1 MRRVLA
7 VLVILIAGLAG
18 LVASERPLPRADF
31 TFINRGD
38 LTTLDLSRM
47 SWSQDLRVA
56 AMLFETL
63 VRNDLFSPDYAKV
76 PAAAERWTLSD
87 DRKTWTF
94 HLRKNARWSNGDPVK
109 AGDFVYAWRRAM
121 LPDTAGDY
129 VKLFHLI
136 EGGKEFTAW
145 RQQALEDFAKAHA
158 FAPSEQAARDLW
170 VQTKAHFDKTV
181 ALRAI
186 DDWTLEVRTKRVIP
200 YFLDVMAFEV
210 TAPLHPDLIEAH
222 QSFDPS
228 SGRISTRYDWTRP
241 DRFIGN
247 GPMKLAVWR
256 FKRDVRLEKNPM
268 HWNVANMAIDSIAMP
283 SVEDRNAAVLAFQSG
298 AVDAISDTTADYRG
312 DMLLAKWQFYKEN
325 QAEVDRLRA
334 LGLDQFAVD
343 RALPKDPRKHIHAV
357 PAFGTYFYNFNCRPK
372 LPDGRDNPFAD
383 ARVRRAFA
391 MAVDRQ
397 NVADNIRRQGERVAS
412 TLVPPGGLPGYQSP
426 KGLAFDPAAARELL
440 AEAGYPGGRGLP
452 TIEILFNRDAGHDLI
467 AQAVKSDWE
476 RHLGVRVALQQR
488 EIKVFRND
496 LKTKNFMVSRA
507 AWFGDY
513 GDPLTFLDLNRTG
526 DGNNDR
532 DFSYEPYDSL
542 LAAADAEPDPAKRYQ
557 LLTRAETML
566 AEEQLPLIPFF
577 HYNQVY
583 SFNVDKVL
591 NISPHPRQKQYLH
604 MVDIVGD
611 GKGTDVPK
619 QMPKS
624 GAR

>member
-1 MRRVLA
+1 MRRVILVMA
-7 VLVILIAGLAG
+7 VLLVLLAG
-18 LVASERPLPRADF
+18 LVAAERPLPRADF

-47 SWSQDLRVA
+47 SWAQDLRVA
-56 AMLFETL
+56 AILFETL
-63 VRNDLFSPDYAKV
+63 VRNDLFSEGYDKL
-76 PAAAERWTLSD
+76 PAAAVRWRVGD

-94 HLRKNARWSNGDPVK
+94 ELRRDGRWSNGEPVK

-145 RQQALEDFAKAHA
+145 RGEALEAFTKAHA
-158 FAPSEQAARDLW
+158 GAPSEAAARELW
-170 VQTKAHFDKTV
+170 AQTKVKFDEMV
-181 ALRAI
+181 RVRAL
-186 DDWTLEVRTKRVIP
+186 DDWTLEVKTKRVVP

-210 TAPLHPDLIEAH
+210 TAPLYPALLEAH
-222 QSFDPS
+222 QSYDGAT
-228 SGRISTRYDWTRP
+228 GRIATRYDWTRP
-241 DRFIGN
+241 ERFVGN
-247 GPMKLAVWR
+247 GPMRLAVWR
-256 FKRDVRLEKNPM
+256 FKRDVRLEKSTT
-268 HWNVANMAIDSIAMP
+268 HWNAANMAIDSISMP

-298 AVDAISDTTADYRG
+298 SVDAMSDTTADYRG

-325 QAEVDRLRA
+325 QGEVDRLRG

-343 RALPKDPRKHIHAV
+343 RALPKDPRKNIHSV

-372 LPDGRDNPFAD
+372 LPDGRDNPFID

-391 MAVDRQ
+391 MSVDRQ
-397 NVADNIRRQGERVAS
+397 NVADNIRRQGERLAR
-412 TLVPPGGLPGYQSP
+412 TLIPPGGLPGYKSP
-426 KGLAFDPAAARELL
+426 EGLTFDPAAARVLL

-496 LKTKNFMVSRA
+496 LKTKNFMISRS
-507 AWFGDY
+507 AWYGDY

-532 DFSYEPYDSL
+532 DFSYEPYDAL
-542 LAAADAEPDPAKRYQ
+542 LDAADAEADVAKRSAI
-557 LLTRAETML
+557 LTEAERVL
-566 AEEQLPLIPFF
+566 IEEQAPLIPFF

-583 SFNVDKVL
+583 SFDVDRVL
-591 NISPHPRQKQYLH
+591 NISPHSRQKQYLH
-604 MVDIVGD
+604 MVDMVGD
-611 GKGTDVPK
+611 GKGTDVPREI
-619 QMPKS
+619 P
-624 GAR
+624 RRVR